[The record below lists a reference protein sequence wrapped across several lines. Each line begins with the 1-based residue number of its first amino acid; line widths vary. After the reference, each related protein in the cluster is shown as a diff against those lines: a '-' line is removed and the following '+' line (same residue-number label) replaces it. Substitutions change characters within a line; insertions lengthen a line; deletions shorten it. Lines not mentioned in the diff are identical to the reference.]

1 MFSRISRLISSF
13 FNRFMGQIEDPAMLL
28 ENNILELQKL
38 IPELNKSVAISGSSV
53 ILLQK
58 ELAKFQEEA
67 ITLDKRIKAA
77 IALGEDSAAKDMII
91 RLQDAQLKIEKL
103 TKDLEIAKTNLNSI
117 QQIRDLR
124 VKEIK
129 SKQEEI
135 RSKVSEHRFSV
146 VQSDIAKALDASVAT
161 SSNNLSESM
170 DEQMTKL
177 EQKTAEN
184 QSTLLASMY
193 NNRSAITGQA
203 IEQKASEMEAD
214 KLLEEYKNKANL
226 TNSANSATNSVPK
239 QASQTIDN

>member
-91 RLQDAQLKIEKL
+91 HLQDAQLKIEKL

-214 KLLEEYKNKANL
+214 KLLEEYKNKVNL
-226 TNSANSATNSVPK
+226 TNSTNSTTNSVPK

>member
-28 ENNILELQKL
+28 ENNISELQKL

-91 RLQDAQLKIEKL
+91 RLQDINGKIEKL
-103 TKDLEIAKTNLNSI
+103 TKDLEIAKTNLNSV

-170 DEQMTKL
+170 DEQMAKL

-214 KLLEEYKNKANL
+214 KLLEDYKNKANL
-226 TNSANSATNSVPK
+226 TNSASSNNPK
-239 QASQTIDN
+239 QTAQTIDN

>member
-1 MFSRISRLISSF
+1 MFSRISRLFSSF

-28 ENNILELQKL
+28 ENNISELQKL

-91 RLQDAQLKIEKL
+91 RLQDINGKIEKL
-103 TKDLEIAKTNLNSI
+103 TKDLEIAKTNLNSV

-170 DEQMTKL
+170 DEQMAKL

-193 NNRSAITGQA
+193 NNRSAITGQN
-203 IEQKASEMEAD
+203 IEQKANEMEAD
-214 KLLEEYKNKANL
+214 KLLEDYKNKANL
-226 TNSANSATNSVPK
+226 TNSSSTNNPK
-239 QASQTIDN
+239 QTAQTIDN

>member
-1 MFSRISRLISSF
+1 MFNRISRLISSF

-58 ELAKFQEEA
+58 ELAKYQEEA

-91 RLQDAQLKIEKL
+91 RLQDINGKIEKL
-103 TKDLEIAKTNLNSI
+103 TKDLEIAKTNLNSV

-135 RSKVSEHRFSV
+135 SSKVSEHRFSV
-146 VQSDIAKALDASVAT
+146 VQSDIAKALDTSVAT

-170 DEQMTKL
+170 DEQMAKL

-214 KLLEEYKNKANL
+214 KLLEDYKNKANL
-226 TNSANSATNSVPK
+226 TNSNNSATNNTK
-239 QASQTIDN
+239 QTSQTIDN

>member
-214 KLLEEYKNKANL
+214 KLLEEYKNKVNL
-226 TNSANSATNSVPK
+226 TNSTNSNTNSVPK

>member
-1 MFSRISRLISSF
+1 MFNRISRLISSF

-77 IALGEDSAAKDMII
+77 IALGEDLAAKDMII
-91 RLQDAQLKIEKL
+91 RLQDINGKIEKL
-103 TKDLEIAKTNLNSI
+103 TKDLEIAKTNLNSV

-161 SSNNLSESM
+161 SSSNLSESM
-170 DEQMTKL
+170 DEQMAKL

-193 NNRSAITGQA
+193 NNRSAITGQN

-214 KLLEEYKNKANL
+214 KLLEDYKNKANL
-226 TNSANSATNSVPK
+226 TNSSNSATNNTK
-239 QASQTIDN
+239 QTSQTIDN

>member
-13 FNRFMGQIEDPAMLL
+13 FNRFMAQIEDPAMLL

-146 VQSDIAKALDASVAT
+146 VQSDIAKALDASIAT

-177 EQKTAEN
+177 EQKTAQN

-239 QASQTIDN
+239 QAGQTIDN